1 MAGARPSWPTGST
14 CRGRRSTRSRRG
26 NTTRRCRSPSGSRG
40 CSTCRSRRFSTMAT
54 RETTMPD
61 DARDRGMVSIIGWA
75 TAIVIATG
83 FIIGAFAGY
92 SDAIA
97 IRGGTPLPVWLGPLV
112 ALAFCGAAFTLYARH
127 HRATWRQW
135 SARKRRYGLA
145 IALLALI
152 GGIVGAWF
160 SVQLPHDQG
169 PFEAMRADVFSP
181 AFALGASLL
190 WVVGLVAEIGRAHVC
205 TPGTNEHRV
214 CRLLL
219 ETK

>member
-1 MAGARPSWPTGST
+1 
-14 CRGRRSTRSRRG
+14 
-26 NTTRRCRSPSGSRG
+26 
-40 CSTCRSRRFSTMAT
+40 
-54 RETTMPD
+54 MPD

-127 HRATWRQW
+127 HRANWRQW

-169 PFEAMRADVFSP
+169 PFEAMRADAFSP
-181 AFALGASLL
+181 AFAIGASIL
-190 WVVGLVAEIGRAHVC
+190 WVVGLAAGMFFYHRAIDDHEQRAWLWAGLAGWYAFVF
-205 TPGTNEHRV
+205 PAPAWWALHRAGIAPEPDV
-214 CRLLL
+214 MLLFL
-219 ETK
+219 VSLVVNSLVYLWLKFR